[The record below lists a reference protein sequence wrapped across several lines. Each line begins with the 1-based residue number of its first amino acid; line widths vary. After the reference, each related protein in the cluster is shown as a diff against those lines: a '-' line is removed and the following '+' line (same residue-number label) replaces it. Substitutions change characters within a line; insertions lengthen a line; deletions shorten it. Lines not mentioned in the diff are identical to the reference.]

1 MMNVTSRYI
10 LRRFGGL
17 FAGLMAAFVVLYMI
31 VDFLDRLDVLLRH
44 DASLSASVRYFVFK
58 IPLMITHVLPAA
70 TLVATLLSLGML
82 ARSNEITAWRASG
95 VSLWQT
101 GRPILAA
108 ALLLS
113 FAAFAWEEIVVPY
126 ATRQFEHVNRVEIRK
141 HPERSLLSD
150 RQVWYQGRQGF
161 YNIDLVDMRR
171 KTLYGLTIY
180 RLTPDF
186 EIAAIVE
193 VKSATWTGDRWHTQG
208 IIEHAGVAGGEVT
221 TRRVPDGQALIDEP
235 IDDFLEIKRN
245 PEELSYRALKD
256 RVEGLKRKG
265 IDASH
270 FLVDLNLKLALPF
283 AALVLAW
290 VGLPIAGAVRR
301 QPSIPQILSGGLVV
315 GFSYWVIL
323 GFARS
328 LGESGLLDP
337 LVAAWS
343 ANAILCLAGLA
354 LFLGSE

>member
-1 MMNVTSRYI
+1 MNVTSRYI
-10 LRRFGGL
+10 LRQFGAV
-17 FAGLMAAFVVLYMI
+17 FAALMAAFVVLYMI
-31 VDFLDRLDVLLRH
+31 VDFLDRLDILLRH

-101 GRPILAA
+101 GRPVLVAA
-108 ALLLS
+108 MAISLC
-113 FAAFAWEEIVVPY
+113 AFAWEEFVVPY
-126 ATRQFEHVNRVEIRK
+126 AARQFEHVNRVEIRK
-141 HPERSLLSD
+141 LPEKSLLSD
-150 RQVWYQGRQGF
+150 RQIWFQGREGF
-161 YNIDLVDMRR
+161 YNVDLVDMRR

-180 RLTPDF
+180 RVTPDF
-186 EIAAIVE
+186 EIAAIIE
-193 VKSATWTGDRWHTQG
+193 VDSATWTGDRWHTTG
-208 IIEHAGVAGGEVT
+208 IVEHAEESGGDLN
-221 TRRVPDGQALIDEP
+221 TRTWPDGTDLIEEP
-235 IDDFLEIKRN
+235 INEFLAIKRN
-245 PEELSYRALKD
+245 PEELSYRELRD
-256 RVEGLKRKG
+256 RIDGLSRKG

-270 FLVDLNLKLALPF
+270 LRVDLNLKLAVPF

-290 VGLPIAGAVRR
+290 IGVPIAGAVRHL
-301 QPSIPQILSGGLVV
+301 PSIPQILAGGLIV

-328 LGESGLLDP
+328 LGETGLLDP
-337 LVAAWS
+337 VLAAWS
-343 ANAILCLAGLA
+343 ANGILGLVGIA